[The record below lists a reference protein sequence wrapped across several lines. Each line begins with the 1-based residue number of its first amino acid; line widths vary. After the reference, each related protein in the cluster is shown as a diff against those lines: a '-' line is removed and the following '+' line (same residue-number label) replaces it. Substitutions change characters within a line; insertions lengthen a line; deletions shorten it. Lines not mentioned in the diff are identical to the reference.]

1 MKHILC
7 FGDSNTYGLNPG
19 WMSGEPLR
27 HDISVRWTGRLQK
40 KLGDEYRII
49 EEGLNGRTTV
59 FESPLSPGRSGVAHF
74 SVCVES
80 HLPLDVIIIMLGT
93 NDTLSSVNVSPSQIA
108 MGISRLVK
116 VAQDP
121 FLYAPG
127 TKPPKLLIVAPV
139 PIGEDALKLPDGI
152 TDKAAIE
159 KSHMLAEK
167 YRQTA
172 KLLGCEFLDLAPVAR
187 TAPGEGVHLNA
198 EAHEAIA
205 SAMAE
210 KLLTM
215 ADS

>member
-7 FGDSNTYGLNPG
+7 YGDSNTYGLNPG

-40 KLGDEYRII
+40 KLGDGYRII

-59 FESPLSPGRSGVAHF
+59 FDDPTFPDRSGLTYF
-74 SVCVES
+74 SICVES

-93 NDTLSSVNVSPSQIA
+93 NDTKSMFNASPSQIA
-108 MGISRLVK
+108 MGVSRLVK
-116 VAQDP
+116 TALNP
-121 FLYAPG
+121 YIYFPS
-127 TKPPKLLIVAPV
+127 TKPPKILIVAPV
-139 PIGEDALKLPDGI
+139 PIGEDAMSLPDGI
-152 TDKAAIE
+152 TDRAAIE
-159 KSHMLAEK
+159 KSHMLADK

-172 KLLGCEFLDLAPVAR
+172 ALLGCDFLDLAPVAQ
-187 TAPGEGVHLNA
+187 TAPGEGVHLTA

-210 KLLTM
+210 KLLAM
-215 ADS
+215 